1 MPKKQI
7 LSHVIRDPVAN
18 IGDFEPENGDI
29 FQRRVRKNF
38 GPDDVDSPKKQKA
51 LDNINLLQHL
61 FEKEA
66 LISYGKKYA
75 QRDAEASMFD
85 LLSGGLIAPLE
96 NDYTKGFFTRG
107 DKPLAK
113 KLLETGEV
121 QDPREAP
128 RPKKPFSL
136 SDIVKK
142 DMMHRINKSD
152 SQYVSEAHDNYRKY
166 AYDKIINSFLY
177 DHQVNQEKKDG
188 KAVIEPEEWF
198 VTSYKRDYMNRMKKL
213 AEEQKDTLQ
222 DAEIDQHKVEV
233 KVNKV

>member
-7 LSHVIRDPVAN
+7 LWHAIRDPVAN
-18 IGDFEPENGDI
+18 VGDFEPENGDI
-29 FQRRVRKNF
+29 FKRRVLKNF
-38 GPDDVDSPKKQKA
+38 GPDDVDSPKKQIT
-51 LDNINLLQHL
+51 LDKINLLQNL

-75 QRDAEASMFD
+75 GRDAEASMFD
-85 LLSGGLIAPLE
+85 LLSGGLAAPLE

-128 RPKKPFSL
+128 RPKIPFSL
-136 SDIVKK
+136 ADLEKK
-142 DMMHRINKSD
+142 DMMHRINKSG

-177 DHQVNQEKKDG
+177 DHEVNEKKDG

-198 VTSYKRDYMNRMKKL
+198 ITSYKRDYMNRMKKL
-213 AEEQKDTLQ
+213 AEEHEDTLK
-222 DAEIDQHKVEV
+222 DAEVDQHKVEV
-233 KVNKV
+233 KVQK